1 MKLYFMKQAALD
13 NLKVNLP
20 TACQNYFTEDNS
32 GWIKEFCNDEKP
44 FEEYKTVADFELAT
58 EGDEG
63 KIDFENCKIL
73 YQNLKFLTEVQAS
86 DERFWAG
93 LTHSEFYNFVRVRYN
108 YNSGEIKKES
118 VASIQRNFF
127 FHEGTKVGNI
137 TNALAKCWWM
147 ARLLYDEKNSNP
159 FWKLD
164 ALGAAAFTSKIYR
177 ILRLSFSANPTILSG
192 IVKFF
197 AQFPNLAREDW
208 TAALQHLNKIGG
220 NVILDY
226 LSEDEIAKILI
237 DYTHKFTAKVEF
249 GDVVETISLLDS
261 KINKFFAGSYKVY
274 TTAKDKKIGET
285 FAYNGK
291 NYKITDIIRSN
302 INGGSNL

>member
-13 NLKVNLP
+13 NLKVNLS
-20 TACQNYFTEDNS
+20 TAYQNYFTENNS
-32 GWIKEFCNDEKP
+32 DWIKEFCNDEKP
-44 FEEYKTVADFELAT
+44 FEEYKTIADFELVT
-58 EGDEG
+58 EGDES
-63 KIDFENCKIL
+63 KVDFENCKIL
-73 YQNLKFLTEVQAS
+73 YQNLKFLTEVQAD

-93 LTHSEFYNFVRVRYN
+93 LTHTEFYNFIRVRYN
-108 YNSGEIKKES
+108 YNSGEIKKDA

-127 FHEGTKVGNI
+127 FSDGIKHGNI

-147 ARLLYDEKNSNP
+147 GRLLYDEKNSNS

-164 ALGAAAFTSKIYR
+164 KLGAAAFTSKIYR

-197 AQFPNLAREDW
+197 AQYPKLSREDW

-226 LSEDEIAKILI
+226 LNEDEIAKILI
-237 DYTHKFTAKVEF
+237 DYAHKFTAKVEF
-249 GDVVETISLLDS
+249 GDVVETISLPDKKTNFFTAS
-261 KINKFFAGSYKVY
+261 YQKFYLAM
-274 TTAKDKKIGET
+274 KDKKIGET

-291 NYKITDIIRSN
+291 NYKITNIIRGN
-302 INGGSNL
+302 VNGGSNL